1 MQRGQ
6 NGSFPPCVQVGAS
19 EGSHAALAGGGPC
32 ASCPSPVIVPPR
44 PEALVPVVH
53 PFWSAEWHP
62 LPWAG
67 VWVSFLRRHLNPVT
81 IPSCSASHSP
91 TPQALK
97 SLETGTQPLRLWSL
111 ATLKGTELG
120 DTVPCHRGPLGQLGG
135 EPLPGITVCSESEQM
150 AACCCGVD
158 GCLAARP
165 SWRRPGCRGNQGCEL
180 LSAPGAGC
188 PKSGVSP
195 ASTGK
200 GACGAGQRSPYL
212 GGRG

>member
-1 MQRGQ
+1 MQRG
-6 NGSFPPCVQVGAS
+6 QVGAS

-32 ASCPSPVIVPPR
+32 ASCPSPVTVPPR
-44 PEALVPVVH
+44 PEALVPVVR

-67 VWVSFLRRHLNPVT
+67 VWVAFLRRHLNPVT
-81 IPSCSASHSP
+81 IPSCSAPHFP
-91 TPQALK
+91 NPQAPK

-120 DTVPCHRGPLGQLGG
+120 DTIPCHRGPLGQLGG

-150 AACCCGVD
+150 RPAAAMWVGAW
-158 GCLAARP
+158 L
-165 SWRRPGCRGNQGCEL
+165 RGLRGEAQGAGGTRVR
-180 LSAPGAGC
+180 APGAGC
-188 PKSGVSP
+188 RKSGVSP

-200 GACGAGQRSPYL
+200 GAWAGQRSPYL